1 MTSWSGKMEAAPLDS
16 NKIPQI
22 NSSFIAEEFENEL
35 LLFNEEGEKALYLN
49 DTAQAVLQLCGDDLS
64 VGQII
69 EFLQQQYPDNQDEIV
84 ADVIEVLATL
94 ESNGVISF

>member
-1 MTSWSGKMEAAPLDS
+1 MDRY
-16 NKIPQI
+16 KIPRI
-22 NSSFIAEEFENEL
+22 NSSFIAEEFEDEL

-69 EFLQQQYPDNQDEIV
+69 EFLQQKYPDNQDEIV
-84 ADVIEVLATL
+84 DDVIEVLATL
-94 ESNGVISF
+94 ESNGVISFKI

>member
-1 MTSWSGKMEAAPLDS
+1 MDS

>member
-1 MTSWSGKMEAAPLDS
+1 MDS

-22 NSSFIAEEFENEL
+22 NSSFIAEEFEDEL

-49 DTAQAVLQLCGDDLS
+49 DTAQAVLQLCGEDLS

>member
-1 MTSWSGKMEAAPLDS
+1 MDS

-22 NSSFIAEEFENEL
+22 NSSFIAEEFEDEL

-49 DTAQAVLQLCGDDLS
+49 DTAQAVLKLCGDDLS